1 MQPQRIT
8 VGHALA
14 LFRGV
19 SALLHR
25 RFWIVKL
32 VGVAIAAQFLGSTAS
47 AVLGLWLMRSASAAT
62 QTETTDDADAEEDAL
77 DEEVPDAT
85 VVMAARA
92 DGRVSKREY
101 AKRQLETYNPFCPNC
116 TPATAVATEPG
127 APPSSALA
135 IATALPLRLNATME
149 SDDPARSL
157 VTIDDLERGIVGVY
171 MTGDEI
177 RLGVVLASVQHGRV
191 LVHRG
196 GAVERIDLG
205 APAPA
210 APAKDAET
218 KPATKPATKKPAKT
232 DDRIE
237 CTNDA
242 HCVVQRE
249 LVEEVFTNPGAFAT
263 QAPRMMPAAEGGFKI
278 SSVKSGSLIKQ
289 LGFASGDRLVAVN
302 GEELNGMDAVLGLT
316 TKLRRAASVT
326 VTLDRKGKTID
337 KQIEIRG

>member
-1 MQPQRIT
+1 VRRIEL
-8 VGHALA
+8 GHALA
-14 LFRGV
+14 LLEGV
-19 SALLHR
+19 SALLQR

-32 VGVAIAAQFLGSTAS
+32 AGVAVAAQFMGSTAS
-47 AVLGLWLMRSASAAT
+47 AVIGLWLMRSADD
-62 QTETTDDADAEEDAL
+62 ETSVEASEDSDDEDDAL
-77 DEEVPDAT
+77 DEEAPEPT

-92 DGRVSKREY
+92 DGRASKREY

-116 TPATAVATEPG
+116 TPTTAIATEPG
-127 APPSSALA
+127 SPPSAA
-135 IATALPLRLNATME
+135 AVATALPLRLNATME
-149 SDDPARSL
+149 AMDPARSL
-157 VTIDDLERGIVGVY
+157 ATIDDLERGIVGVY

-177 RLGVVLASVQHGRV
+177 RPGVVLASVEHGRV

-210 APAKDAET
+210 APAKNAEE
-218 KPATKPATKKPAKT
+218 KPAKKPAAKKPAKT

-249 LVEEVFTNPGAFAT
+249 LVEEVFANPGAFAS
-263 QAPRMMPAAEGGFKI
+263 QAPRIMPAATGGFKM
-278 SSVKSGSLIKQ
+278 SSVKNGSLIKQ
-289 LGFASGDRLVAVN
+289 LGFASGDTLLAVN
-302 GEELNGMDAVLGLT
+302 GEELGGMDAVLGLA

-326 VTLDRKGKTID
+326 VTLDRKGKTIE

>member
-1 MQPQRIT
+1 
-8 VGHALA
+8 
-14 LFRGV
+14 V

-32 VGVAIAAQFLGSTAS
+32 VGVAIVAQFLGSTAS
-47 AVLGLWLMRSASAAT
+47 AVLGLWLLRSASA
-62 QTETTDDADAEEDAL
+62 ETTAEVSDEVDEDDLL
-77 DEEVPDAT
+77 DEEAPEPKT
-85 VVMAARA
+85 VVAARTDA
-92 DGRVSKREY
+92 RASKREY

-116 TPATAVATEPG
+116 TPATATTVQPG
-127 APPSSALA
+127 APPANAVA
-135 IATALPLRLNATME
+135 IASALPLRLNATME
-149 SDDPARSL
+149 SVDPARSL
-157 VTIDDLERGIVGVY
+157 ATIDDLELGIVGVY

-177 RLGVVLASVQHGRV
+177 RPGVVLASVEHGRV

-205 APAPA
+205 APTPA
-210 APAKDAET
+210 APAKDAEA

-237 CTNDA
+237 CTNEA

-249 LVEEVFTNPGAFAT
+249 LVEEVFANPGAFAS
-263 QAPRMMPAAEGGFKI
+263 QAPRMMPSADGGFKI
-278 SSVKSGSLIKQ
+278 SSVKSGSLVKQ
-289 LGFASGDRLVAVN
+289 LGFASGDRLLAVN

-326 VTLDRKGKTID
+326 VTIDRKGKTIE
-337 KQIEIRG
+337 KQIDIRG